1 MKTKIDK
8 MRDFFRE
15 NPRASQREAAEALA
29 SEGITASTIKT
40 YSLRDVRSGRAEKI
54 FLDKEVNDW
63 TLDYSR
69 FHDDVDSQDDIE
81 EWKKD
86 IQMKLIE
93 QLVTANERE
102 TNSEKI
108 RMNAKTIAQLLR
120 EVK

>member
-8 MRDFFRE
+8 MRAFFRE
-15 NPRASQREAAEALA
+15 NPRANQREAAEALA

-69 FHDDVDSQDDIE
+69 FQDDVDSQDDIE